1 MNGRPQLPNV
11 RPVEVK
17 DGFAMARLCPIHLS
31 HPIPFHVLNEVIL
44 QGQHHVPVVLSAE
57 LVVAQPI
64 MEDDRVL
71 NRGGL
76 WGA

>member
-1 MNGRPQLPNV
+1 
-11 RPVEVK
+11 
-17 DGFAMARLCPIHLS
+17 
-31 HPIPFHVLNEVIL
+31 
-44 QGQHHVPVVLSAE
+44 LSAE

>member
-1 MNGRPQLPNV
+1 
-11 RPVEVK
+11 
-17 DGFAMARLCPIHLS
+17 
-31 HPIPFHVLNEVIL
+31 
-44 QGQHHVPVVLSAE
+44 LSAE

-76 WGA
+76 WGRDHLLRIAE